1 MCSVHVCTMH
11 KSFYDYQCFIQDSS
25 WEGGGEGIPGHPPL
39 NETLDYI
46 SGYHMH
52 CIIHVYWKNGL

>member
-1 MCSVHVCTMH
+1 MITSVSYRILHGR
-11 KSFYDYQCFIQDSS
+11 
-25 WEGGGEGIPGHPPL
+25 GGGEGIPGHPPL